1 MQLQGLPQTRTNHV
15 FRDSEMPESLQGRDK
30 VDWQQRLI
38 RHCQLKPVMIWPQ
51 LVALVLTYPTFLW
64 IVHASGALSL
74 LFGFGA
80 LSLIGSLPFSAFY
93 ATFTEALLQ
102 NIRGGVFAT
111 IYAVA
116 IASFGGSA
124 QLVVTWLLHVSGDP
138 LAPSWYLL
146 LAAIV
151 DLVAMGLM
159 PETAPVKVGRPYLE
173 TDIQTRQ
180 V

>member
-1 MQLQGLPQTRTNHV
+1 M
-15 FRDSEMPESLQGRDK
+15 
-30 VDWQQRLI
+30 
-38 RHCQLKPVMIWPQ
+38 
-51 LVALVLTYPTFLW
+51 
-64 IVHASGALSL
+64 
-74 LFGFGA
+74 
-80 LSLIGSLPFSAFY
+80 
-93 ATFTEALLQ
+93 
-102 NIRGGVFAT
+102 FAT

-151 DLVAMGLM
+151 DLVAMGLI